1 MVATAPS
8 PATAPTEAPA
18 ASGAP
23 ATAVG
28 RGSAVRIAVV
38 AGVSLAIAVVALL
51 LPAWQAGEDMG
62 STHYMGLLAANQP
75 WNLLLFMAVPVV
87 LAETIAV
94 SELAI
99 LFRRTVHPVVRGL
112 NRYAGLVAGFYFLG
126 VLVYL
131 TKHAVVPLTSGFA
144 WRGAADVI
152 AVGFYLLGIVPL
164 YGMSLLETRVVG
176 AGWDDQHRLKVHATL
191 VGLFLVVA
199 HVAMIAGMLDPSVLG
214 WDASHLMEDGAR
226 MDGVTH

>member
-8 PATAPTEAPA
+8 PATAPTEASAPAVPA
-18 ASGAP
+18 A
-23 ATAVG
+23 TVG
-28 RGSAVRIAVV
+28 WGRAVRIAVV
-38 AGVSLAIAVVALL
+38 GGVSLAIAVVALL
-51 LPAWQAGEDMG
+51 LPAWPAGEDMG

-99 LFRRTVHPVVRGL
+99 LFRRTVHPVVAGL

-131 TKHAVVPLTSGFA
+131 TKHAVIPLTTGLA
-144 WRGAADVI
+144 WRGVADVV

-176 AGWDDQHRLKVHATL
+176 AAWDDQRRLKVHATL

>member
-1 MVATAPS
+1 MVATAPTIAG
-8 PATAPTEAPA
+8 PAGPTLATAR
-18 ASGAP
+18 GR
-23 ATAVG
+23 TA
-28 RGSAVRIAVV
+28 RIAAVTT
-38 AGVSLAIAVVALL
+38 VSLAIAVVALL
-51 LPAWQAGEDMG
+51 LPAWPAGDDMG

-75 WNLLLFMAVPVV
+75 WNLLLFMAVPVI

-99 LFRRTVHPVVRGL
+99 LFRRTVSPIVAGL

-131 TKHAVVPLTSGFA
+131 TKHAVIPLTTGGA
-144 WRGAADVI
+144 WRGWADVV

-164 YGMSLLETRVVG
+164 FAMSLLETRVVG
-176 AGWDDQHRLKVHATL
+176 AGWDDQRRLKVHATM

-199 HVAMIAGMLDPSVLG
+199 HIAMIAGMLDPAVAG
-214 WDASHLMEDGAR
+214 WDPTHVVDDGSR
-226 MDGVTH
+226 MGGMAH

>member
-1 MVATAPS
+1 
-8 PATAPTEAPA
+8 
-18 ASGAP
+18 
-23 ATAVG
+23 
-28 RGSAVRIAVV
+28 
-38 AGVSLAIAVVALL
+38 
-51 LPAWQAGEDMG
+51 MG

-75 WNLLLFMAVPVV
+75 WNLLLFMAVPVI

-99 LFRRTVHPVVRGL
+99 LFRRPVSPVVAAV

-131 TKHAVVPLTSGFA
+131 TKHAVVPLTSTGG
-144 WRGAADVI
+144 WRGWADVV

-164 YGMSLLETRVVG
+164 FGMSLLETRAVG
-176 AGWDDQHRLKVHATL
+176 AGWDDERRLKVHASL

-199 HVAMIAGMLDPSVLG
+199 HIAMIAGMLDPAVAG
-214 WDASHLMEDGAR
+214 WDPTHVMDDGSAMEG
-226 MDGVTH
+226 MTH

>member
-8 PATAPTEAPA
+8 STTTTPA
-18 ASGAP
+18 APGAP
-23 ATAVG
+23 APAVG
-28 RGSAVRIAVV
+28 RGRAVRVAVV
-38 AGVSLAIAVVALL
+38 AAVSLAIVVVALR
-51 LPAWQAGEDMG
+51 LPAWPAGEDMG

-94 SELAI
+94 TELAI
-99 LFRRTVHPVVRGL
+99 LFRRTVHPVVKGL

-126 VLVYL
+126 VFVYL
-131 TKHAVVPLTSGFA
+131 TKHAIVPLTSGFA
-144 WRGAADVI
+144 WRGLADVV
-152 AVGFYLLGIVPL
+152 AVGFYLLGLVPL

-176 AGWDDQHRLKVHATL
+176 EGWDDQRRLKVHATL

-199 HVAMIAGMLDPSVLG
+199 HIAMIAGMLDPSVLG
-214 WDASHLMEDGAR
+214 WDPSHLMQDGAR
-226 MDGVTH
+226 MDGLTH

>member
-8 PATAPTEAPA
+8 PAGVPTEAPA
-18 ASGAP
+18 LP
-23 ATAVG
+23 ATAVV
-28 RGSAVRIAVV
+28 RGHAFRVAAV
-38 AGVSLAIAVVALL
+38 AGVSLAIAVAALL
-51 LPAWQAGEDMG
+51 LPAWPAGEDMG

-99 LFRRTVHPVVRGL
+99 LFRRTVHPVVAGL

-131 TKHAVVPLTSGFA
+131 TKHAVIPLTTGFA
-144 WRGAADVI
+144 WRGVADVV
-152 AVGFYLLGIVPL
+152 AVGFYLIGIVPL

-176 AGWDDQHRLKVHATL
+176 AAWDDQRRLKVHATL

-199 HVAMIAGMLDPSVLG
+199 HIAMIAGMLDPSVLG
-214 WDASHLMEDGAR
+214 WDATHLMDDGAR